1 MHRPPRFG
9 ALEQRLSESQ
19 LPKATGVPSGHVRSN
34 DDIPPCLAVVIPVF
48 NEEATVEEIIGA
60 VLLQRPVQQVVVVDD
75 ASRDGTWPVLQNV
88 AARDRRIH
96 LVRHPINRGKGAAL
110 RTGFAAVDAPI
121 VVIQDADQEYDPV
134 EYYLLLNPI
143 LAGKADVVYGSR
155 FLGSGSHRVLY
166 YWHAVGNRWLTTLS
180 NMTTNLNLTDMET
193 CYKAFREEVLK
204 RIVIEEDRFGF
215 EPEITAKVARLGAR
229 LYEVP
234 ISYNGRTYDE
244 GKKIGWRDG
253 VKALWCILKYG
264 LSRRAS

>member
-1 MHRPPRFG
+1 VTG
-9 ALEQRLSESQ
+9 LENRSFEGS
-19 LPKATGVPSGHVRSN
+19 LPKATGLPAGHVRSN

-60 VLLQRPVQQVVVVDD
+60 VLLQKPVQQVIVVDD
-75 ASRDGTWPVLQNV
+75 ASRDGTWPTLQKIANRE
-88 AARDRRIH
+88 ARVH
-96 LVRHPINRGKGAAL
+96 LVQHPKNRGKGAAL
-110 RTGFAAVDAPI
+110 RTGFAAADAPI

-134 EYYLLLNPI
+134 EYHLLLNPI

-155 FLGSGSHRVLY
+155 FLGSGAHRVLY
-166 YWHAVGNRWLTTLS
+166 YWHSVGNRLLTTLS

-193 CYKAFREEVLK
+193 CYKAFRADVLQ

-234 ISYNGRTYDE
+234 ISYNGRTYDQ

-264 LSRRAS
+264 LRGRR